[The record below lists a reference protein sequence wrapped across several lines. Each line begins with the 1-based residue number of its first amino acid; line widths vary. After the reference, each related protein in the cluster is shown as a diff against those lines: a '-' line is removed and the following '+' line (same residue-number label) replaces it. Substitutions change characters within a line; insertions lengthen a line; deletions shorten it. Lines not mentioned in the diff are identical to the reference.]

1 MASSAATVTCDA
13 DRVLDL
19 DGAVEHVT
27 RRALRPGTVGRVGL
41 ELEAH
46 LVDLHSPD
54 RRVPWPRVRA
64 AVDAVGALPGGSRL
78 TVEPG
83 GQLELSG
90 PPAPGVA
97 AAVSA
102 LRADRLALTTALVR
116 EGLGTAL
123 LGADPVRPPRRVNP
137 APRYAAMESHFA
149 AVGCAAAG
157 LSMMT
162 STAALQVNLD
172 AGPADG
178 WRDRVA
184 LAHRLGPVLV
194 AVSACS
200 PLVGGHDTG
209 WRSTRQQV
217 WGDVDQSRCGP
228 LLGRHDPAA
237 EWAAY
242 ALAAPVMLLRG
253 ADGGAQ
259 AVRTRASFADWV
271 TGAVPLGGRR
281 PTVGDL
287 DSHLTTLFPPVRLRG
302 YLEIRYLDAAPE
314 PWWPALAAVTT
325 ALLDDPAAA
334 DRAWAATAPVTGAWD
349 RAARLGLTDDALRR
363 AALACLSAAAPAV
376 PAALQRE
383 VEALTALVQ
392 DGRSPGDAVRAA
404 AGGSDP
410 TVFLAASIAGSETD
424 A

>member
-1 MASSAATVTCDA
+1 MATSAATATCDTE
-13 DRVLDL
+13 RVLDL

-27 RRALRPGTVGRVGL
+27 RQALRPGTVGRVGL
-41 ELEAH
+41 EVEAH
-46 LVDLHSPD
+46 LVDLDSP
-54 RRVPWPRVRA
+54 RSRVPWPRVRA
-64 AVDAVGALPGGSRL
+64 AVDSVGAWPGRSRI

-90 PPAPGVA
+90 PPATDVG

-102 LRADRLALTTALVR
+102 LRADRAALSTALAR
-116 EGLGTAL
+116 DGLGTAL

-157 LSMMT
+157 LTMMT
-162 STAALQVNLD
+162 STAALQVNLE
-172 AGPADG
+172 AGPPDG
-178 WRDRVA
+178 WRDRVT

-200 PLVGGHDTG
+200 PLLAGRDTG

-217 WGDVDQSRCGP
+217 WGAVDQSRCGP
-228 LLGRHDPAA
+228 LLGRHDPAG
-237 EWAAY
+237 EWAAF
-242 ALAAPVMLLRG
+242 ALAAPVMLVRG
-253 ADGGAQ
+253 AGGGAE
-259 AVRTRASFADWV
+259 AVRTRASFAEWV
-271 TGAVPLGGRR
+271 TGAVTLGGRR
-281 PTVGDL
+281 PTTGDL
-287 DSHLTTLFPPVRLRG
+287 DEHLTTLFPPVRLRG

-334 DRAWAATAPVTGAWD
+334 ERAWSATAPVTGAWD
-349 RAARLGLTDDALRR
+349 RAARLGLTDDALRT
-363 AALACLSAAAPAV
+363 AALACLSAATPAV
-376 PAALQRE
+376 PAALHPE

-392 DGRSPGDAVRAA
+392 DGRSPGDAVRTA

-410 TVFLAASIAGSETD
+410 TAFLLATIAATGAD

>member
-1 MASSAATVTCDA
+1 MAAGSATATCGT

-19 DGAVEHVT
+19 EEAVEHVT
-27 RRALRPGTVGRVGL
+27 RSALRAGSTVGRVGL

-46 LVDLHSPD
+46 LVDLDAPRS
-54 RRVPWPRVRA
+54 RVPWPRVQA
-64 AVDAVGALPGGSRL
+64 AVDSVATWPGGSRI

-90 PPAPGVA
+90 PPATDVG
-97 AAVSA
+97 AAVHA
-102 LRADRLALTTALVR
+102 LRADRAALATALAR

-123 LGADPVRPPRRVNP
+123 LGADPLRPPQRISP
-137 APRYAAMESHFA
+137 APRYAAMERHFA

-157 LSMMT
+157 LAMMS

-172 AGPADG
+172 AGPPDG
-178 WRDRVA
+178 WRDRVT

-200 PLVGGHDTG
+200 PLLAGRDTG
-209 WRSTRQQV
+209 WRSARQQT
-217 WGDVDQSRCGP
+217 WGDLDQSRCGP
-228 LLGRHDPAA
+228 LLGRHDPAE

-253 ADGGAQ
+253 ADGGAE
-259 AVRTRASFADWV
+259 AVRTRASFAEWL

-281 PTVGDL
+281 PTTDDL
-287 DSHLTTLFPPVRLRG
+287 DRHLTTLFPPVRLRG

-334 DRAWAATAPVTGAWD
+334 DRAWAATAPVAGAWD
-349 RAARLGLTDDALRR
+349 RAARLGLTDDALRK
-363 AALACLSAAAPAV
+363 AALTCLSAAAPAV
-376 PAALQRE
+376 PPDLLPE
-383 VEALTALVQ
+383 VEALTALVRQ
-392 DGRSPGDAVRAA
+392 GRSPGDAVRAVA
-404 AGGSDP
+404 GSDDP
-410 TVFLAASIAGSETD
+410 TALLEAAISGTD